1 MDFKTFNEEQAT
13 IIGSQSSAVTGPM
26 VGKIDEC
33 KVYEQDGKTIAEFTI
48 TPVDGRKTL
57 RFVKLQLEK
66 EDKTKGFGFPQW
78 NAIRGLLRLTSPASL
93 NIEEAQA
100 EIMNV
105 TKDVS
110 FARGMEGKILGFLMQ
125 RNNWG
130 IDDEARYYKYSM
142 NIVLPYDRTTKQT
155 YAEKKNNQK
164 AIKMEQRASRLTDR
178 TASGLGIPSAYAN
191 SAAAVAETVD
201 DTPKW

>member
-78 NAIRGLLRLTSPASL
+78 NAIRGLLRL
-93 NIEEAQA
+93 
-100 EIMNV
+100 
-105 TKDVS
+105 
-110 FARGMEGKILGFLMQ
+110 
-125 RNNWG
+125 
-130 IDDEARYYKYSM
+130 
-142 NIVLPYDRTTKQT
+142 LPYDRTTKQT